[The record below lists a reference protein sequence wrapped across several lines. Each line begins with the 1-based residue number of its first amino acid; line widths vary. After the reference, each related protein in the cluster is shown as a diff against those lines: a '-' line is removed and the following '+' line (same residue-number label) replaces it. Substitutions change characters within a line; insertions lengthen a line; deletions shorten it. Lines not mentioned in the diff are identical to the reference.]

1 MLFGEYNPSGKL
13 PVSFPRHVGQMPMT
27 YAHKNTGRPGPQPG
41 VTWSSYTDVA
51 NDPLYPFGY
60 GLSYTTFTYS
70 EPRVSAAEIGR
81 DGTLQVTVT
90 ITNAGPRAGVEVAQL
105 YVRDLVGSVTRPVK
119 ELKGFQKVE
128 LQPGQS
134 REVTFTLKAADLA
147 FYTAAGKWEAEPGAF
162 KVFVG
167 GNSRDVKEAAFSL
180 K

>member
-1 MLFGEYNPSGKL
+1 M
-13 PVSFPRHVGQMPMT
+13 
-27 YAHKNTGRPGPQPG
+27 
-41 VTWSSYTDVA
+41 
-51 NDPLYPFGY
+51 
-60 GLSYTTFTYS
+60 
-70 EPRVSAAEIGR
+70 
-81 DGTLQVTVT
+81 T
-90 ITNAGPRAGVEVAQL
+90 ITNAGKRAGVEVVQL

-134 REVTFTLKAADLA
+134 REVTFTLKASDLA

-167 GNSRDVKEAAFSL
+167 GNSRDMKEAGFTV

>member
-1 MLFGEYNPSGKL
+1 L
-13 PVSFPRHVGQMPMT
+13 
-27 YAHKNTGRPGPQPG
+27 
-41 VTWSSYTDVA
+41 
-51 NDPLYPFGY
+51 
-60 GLSYTTFTYS
+60 
-70 EPRVSAAEIGR
+70 EIGR
-81 DGTLQVTVT
+81 DGTLQVTAT
-90 ITNAGPRAGVEVAQL
+90 ITNTGPRAGVEVAQL

-147 FYTAAGKWEAEPGAF
+147 FYTASGKWEAEPGAF

-167 GNSRDVKEAAFSL
+167 GNSRDVKEAAFTL